1 MRSRRRMDL
10 DRELALRYLAAR
22 GIVLPQAALE
32 WGERLCRSYDSAES
46 LIALVLPWFREGLQD
61 DERCI
66 WQLGRG
72 FTVAAARRALGTV
85 AEFTV
90 DQVDI
95 VEADAPIDWAREET
109 RALGQGYRGLRVGGE
124 RLHALGGLGRR
135 TKTLCFCTAG

>member
-1 MRSRRRMDL
+1 MDL

-22 GIVLPQAALE
+22 GIVLPPAALA
-32 WGERLCRSYDSAES
+32 WGERLCRTYDTAES

-72 FTVAAARRALGTV
+72 FSVAAARRALGTV
-85 AEFTV
+85 AEYSV

-95 VEADAPIDWAREET
+95 VEADSPIDWAREET
-109 RALGQGYRGLRVGGE
+109 RALGQGYRGLRIGGE

-135 TKTLCFCTAG
+135 TKTLCFCSVPA

>member
-1 MRSRRRMDL
+1 MAARTPMDP

-32 WGERLCRSYDSAES
+32 WGESLCRGYDSAEA
-46 LIALVLPWFREGLQD
+46 LIAQVLPWFRQGLEN

-72 FTVAAARRALGTV
+72 LTVAAARRALGAL
-85 AEFTV
+85 AEYSA

-95 VEADAPIDWAREET
+95 VEADVAVDWVREEA
-109 RALGQGYRGLRVGGE
+109 RALGQGYRGLRIGGD
-124 RLHALGGLGRR
+124 RLHRLGSLGQR
-135 TKTLCFCTAG
+135 TRTLCFCA

>member
-1 MRSRRRMDL
+1 MDL

-22 GIVLPQAALE
+22 GIVLPQAALD

-46 LIALVLPWFREGLQD
+46 LLAQVLPWFRQGLEH

-72 FTVAAARRALGTV
+72 FTIAAARRALGTV
-85 AEFTV
+85 AEYSA

-95 VEADAPIDWAREET
+95 VESDSVIDWAREET
-109 RALGQGYRGLRVGGE
+109 RALGQGYRGLRIGGE
-124 RLHALGGLGRR
+124 RLHRLGSIGLR
-135 TKTLCFCTAG
+135 TKTLCFCAAG